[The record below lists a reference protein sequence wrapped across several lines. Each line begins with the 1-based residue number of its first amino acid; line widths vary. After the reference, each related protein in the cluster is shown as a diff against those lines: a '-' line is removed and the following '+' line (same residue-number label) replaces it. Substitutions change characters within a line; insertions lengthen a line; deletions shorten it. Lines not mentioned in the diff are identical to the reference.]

1 MFGPGCGLPTPE
13 SARRQSGTENIRSG
27 VASGPPGDVIYLEQG
42 LSFEAPVR
50 PGDTLRADVE
60 VVEAVGGDRVRVET
74 TASVDEET
82 VIDGEATVLSVPH
95 DGQRR
100 EDR

>member
-13 SARRQSGTENIRSG
+13 AARRQSGTENIRSG
-27 VASGPPGDVIYLEQG
+27 VASGVASGPPGDVIYLEQN

-50 PGDTLRADVE
+50 PGDMLRADVE

-74 TASVDEET
+74 TASVGEET

-95 DGQRR
+95 DG
-100 EDR
+100 